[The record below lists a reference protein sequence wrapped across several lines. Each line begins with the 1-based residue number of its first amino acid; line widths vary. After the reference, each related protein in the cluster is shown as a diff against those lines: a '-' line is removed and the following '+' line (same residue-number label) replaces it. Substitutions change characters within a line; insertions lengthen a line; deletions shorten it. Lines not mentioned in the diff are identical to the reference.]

1 MDDTTFPGAL
11 NPPVG
16 GVNSLIGASTP
27 APALAPAP
35 QPAPQAG
42 NAGGL
47 QYQPNM
53 GGVMAAGQNYAKA
66 QSAQDLA
73 GAEAMAQA
81 AEQRSAADHAAVA
94 QARSETKPIPAFVP
108 TKETASDLSMIF
120 GMLGVLGT
128 ALGGKAK
135 TAGMEG
141 MAAMTGMM
149 QGYQQG
155 RQDLYE
161 KEYKQFQANLESI
174 KSHNAEIQQELQQA
188 LKLSANDMEKGK
200 VYAQLAMARLGA
212 PVLQA
217 KVQYEGVQKAAEW
230 AHQMG
235 MESARLASTAALE
248 QSRHA
253 QAQADARAT
262 ADRALTDVYYNGR
275 VVKMTVGHVRQLME
289 QGVDVQPASEGSET
303 VVPIQQMVDGVSKT
317 VLLHRPKNGESYIT
331 TLASN
336 EPIPQPIADSMTN
349 PPKGGGPKATSALAQ
364 QFNSQVAISINE
376 ASQQIKNMTQQQFTT
391 GGVFGKTEGTL
402 LGAPLNALTNSLTN
416 ESVQQYNNNMNSLGF
431 ELAKI
436 MQGGRSVTK
445 GMVDGFTEGLL
456 IKSGDKPFTVLE
468 KLANLRQKFEKAIEV
483 KLVDSTPE
491 MKPIYENA
499 LKQIQESIPFSVT
512 DVLHAQQA
520 KRSNKSATFEQY
532 MAKTMPPK
540 GANQTAPTQKSKSQ
554 PGEEVHVDAQGNHAV
569 LRNGQWVEVE

>member
-1 MDDTTFPGAL
+1 MDDTTFSGAL

-27 APALAPAP
+27 APAPAPAP

-53 GGVMAAGQNYAKA
+53 SGVMAAGQNYAKA
-66 QSAQDLA
+66 QGAQDVA

-81 AEQRSAADHAAVA
+81 AEQRSAADRAAVA

-174 KSHNAEIQQELQQA
+174 KSHNAEIQQELQYA
-188 LKLSANDMEKGK
+188 LKLSATDMEKGK
-200 VYAQLAMARLGA
+200 AYAQLAMARLGA

-235 MESARLASTAALE
+235 VESARLTNQAKLENIRFQHQVAS
-248 QSRHA
+248 
-253 QAQADARAT
+253 QAPQEVTLPDGT
-262 ADRALTDVYYNGR
+262 RAL
-275 VVKMTVGHVRQLME
+275 VKATVGPDGNVTYQRVEGYGPKPPAGEGINSRSLTIAGIPMVPEKEAAQIVGAVRSARDTLALVERAKSPEILFGELNKVSTGAESWWQRN
-289 QGVDVQPASEGSET
+289 
-303 VVPIQQMVDGVSKT
+303 VVG
-317 VLLHRPKNGESYIT
+317 
-331 TLASN
+331 ASN
-336 EPIPQPIADSMTN
+336 ESSINASDAQTQISGDIDAAAKKAGLSANDKNVVFYKEAIFTILEAERAARGGSLLPVAVMKTLTPLLDPKKLTKEAFVDIMTRRATQLAQSTNLTQDQFTRVYNALPHISLPGATPPQPSVAPSAAQ
-349 PPKGGGPKATSALAQ
+349 PAAGGGG
-364 QFNSQVAISINE
+364 SQ
-376 ASQQIKNMTQQQFTT
+376 
-391 GGVFGKTEGTL
+391 TE
-402 LGAPLNALTNSLTN
+402 
-416 ESVQQYNNNMNSLGF
+416 
-431 ELAKI
+431 
-436 MQGGRSVTK
+436 
-445 GMVDGFTEGLL
+445 
-456 IKSGDKPFTVLE
+456 
-468 KLANLRQKFEKAIEV
+468 
-483 KLVDSTPE
+483 
-491 MKPIYENA
+491 
-499 LKQIQESIPFSVT
+499 
-512 DVLHAQQA
+512 
-520 KRSNKSATFEQY
+520 
-532 MAKTMPPK
+532 
-540 GANQTAPTQKSKSQ
+540 TAPP
-554 PGEEVHVDAQGNHAV
+554 PGYPNARKAPDGKWYISDPDRPGKYLEVH
-569 LRNGQWVEVE
+569 